1 VAELE
6 LILADAEPG
15 RALAAL
21 ARAGVFRLL
30 DPRYRATRAGIARLA
45 AMPATLAWA
54 RTQGL
59 AVEGVELIATTLTAE
74 APREIAGAMVRRLG
88 LTGAPLDRVRDALER
103 APALRERVRAP
114 GPTSAAARAVR
125 EAGPT
130 ALAWLDLTNGASTRP
145 AVERLLTRVG
155 RARPELAGDTLIALG
170 VAKGP
175 DVARVLGALR
185 DARLDGNIRD
195 RQGEIDSVRGWRQHG
210 EKEG

>member
-1 VAELE
+1 
-6 LILADAEPG
+6 
-15 RALAAL
+15 
-21 ARAGVFRLL
+21 
-30 DPRYRATRAGIARLA
+30 
-45 AMPATLAWA
+45 M
-54 RTQGL
+54 
-59 AVEGVELIATTLTAE
+59 
-74 APREIAGAMVRRLG
+74 
-88 LTGAPLDRVRDALER
+88 
-103 APALRERVRAP
+103 RAP

-185 DARLDGNIRD
+185 DARLDGKIRD
-195 RQGEIDSVRGWRQHG
+195 RQGEIDYVRGWLQHG